1 MSTLKDKIF
10 KGLSYT
16 SRDYESIMA
25 DMIKLLRNGEIYK
38 KEGFNLS
45 EADPMFIEL
54 SLMAAHTD
62 ILNYMLDYR
71 ILENYMSTAKERAS
85 LVRIANSEGYKIRSF
100 RPACVKYK
108 VSSKIEGHKE
118 LNFMTQFRPADTGN
132 LGWVYVGPSQD
143 IDSDS
148 EELQFVQGVI
158 RNKEFISEKL
168 NNNSKTLII
177 DTAQV
182 AIGAPVEG
190 VRTSRLIVGDPEG
203 DASEE
208 WTEVESVLGKS
219 GAVYELNVDPT
230 GTTYIRFPRDFEAGD
245 YANTKFNLYYIVT
258 AGADVLSAPEYIEP
272 VANNLEISLKQ
283 MDGTFIR
290 GQDPATPDEIREGYK
305 LYKYSGDSLISLADI
320 KNYIMNIQK
329 IIPNV
334 ARCTVVDSSM
344 STNGGPGQ
352 PYTEENPEDGFKPG
366 EFGVFMIK
374 GNNELPTPK
383 EKEALTEEINKRKPI
398 GTELSKFNSKGDNT
412 IQNVYVQLNAL
423 PNNIAQRDAIKNLI
437 VTYINSKPF
446 GATLTVTEL
455 IRLIYKSNI
464 TDDYDTALS
473 IKLGTN
479 ETLRADEGKIMRD
492 KVTSSYDQVFATD
505 ANKIVEGSQGDY
517 TIQDVYVKLSE
528 LPNDTKESGAIKNLI
543 VTYINNKPSGA
554 TLTAAVLISL
564 IRESNI
570 TDYYDDKELTIK
582 LGTEEEEII
591 NDEVTS
597 SYDQV
602 FATDTEKILVE
613 TSQGE

>member
-25 DMIKLLRNGEIYK
+25 DMIQLLRNGEIY

-108 VSSKIEGHKE
+108 VSSEIVDTE
-118 LNFMTQFRPADTGN
+118 LNFMTQFRPTDTSN
-132 LGWVYVGPSQD
+132 LGWVYVGPTQN
-143 IDSDS
+143 IQSDS

-158 RNKEFISEKL
+158 RNTEFISEKL

-190 VRTSRLIVGDPEG
+190 VRTSRLTVGDPEG
-203 DASEE
+203 DANEE

-230 GTTYIRFPRDFEAGD
+230 GTTYIRFPRDFEAD
-245 YANTKFNLYYIVT
+245 NYANTKFNLYYIVT

-272 VANNLEISLKQ
+272 TAKNLKISLKQ

-352 PYTEENPEDGFKPG
+352 PYTEENQDGFKPG

-383 EKEALTEEINKRKPI
+383 EKEALEEEINKRKPI
-398 GTELSKFNSKGDNT
+398 GTELSKFNSKGGNT

-423 PNNIAQRDAIKNLI
+423 PNNTAQRDAIKNLI

-446 GATLTVTEL
+446 GATLTATEL

-464 TDDYDTALS
+464 TDYYDDKELK
-473 IKLGTN
+473 IKLGTT
-479 ETLRADEGKIMRD
+479 EEKIIND
-492 KVTSSYDQVFATD
+492 KVTSSYDQVF
-505 ANKIVEGSQGDY
+505 V
-517 TIQDVYVKLSE
+517 
-528 LPNDTKESGAIKNLI
+528 
-543 VTYINNKPSGA
+543 
-554 TLTAAVLISL
+554 
-564 IRESNI
+564 
-570 TDYYDDKELTIK
+570 
-582 LGTEEEEII
+582 
-591 NDEVTS
+591 
-597 SYDQV
+597 
-602 FATDTEKILVE
+602 TDTEKILVE
-613 TSQGE
+613 ASQGE

>member
-25 DMIKLLRNGEIYK
+25 DMIQLLRNGGIYK
-38 KEGFNLS
+38 DGFNLS

-54 SLMAAHTD
+54 SLMAAHID

-108 VSSKIEGHKE
+108 VSSIVGTKK
-118 LNFMTQFRPADTGN
+118 LNFMTQFRPTDTSN
-132 LGWVYVGPSQD
+132 LGWVYVGPTQY

-158 RNKEFISEKL
+158 RNTEFISEKL

-190 VRTSRLIVGDPEG
+190 VRTSRLTVGDPEG

-230 GTTYIRFPRDFEAGD
+230 GTTYIRFPRDFEAGN

-272 VANNLEISLKQ
+272 IDTNLEISLEQ

-352 PYTEENPEDGFKPG
+352 PFSEEENPDGFKPG
-366 EFGVFMIK
+366 QFGVFMIK
-374 GNNELPTPK
+374 GNNELPTTT
-383 EKEALTEEINKRKPI
+383 EIAALIAEINKRKPI
-398 GTELSKFNSKGDNT
+398 GTELSKFNSQGPEEIEAGEEAEEAAT
-412 IQNVYVQLNAL
+412 IQDVYVKLNWL
-423 PNNIAQRDAIKNLI
+423 PSNPDQRDAIKNLI
-437 VTYINSKPF
+437 VTYINNKPF
-446 GATLTVTEL
+446 GATLTAAEL

-464 TDDYDTALS
+464 TDDYDTAL
-473 IKLGTN
+473 
-479 ETLRADEGKIMRD
+479 
-492 KVTSSYDQVFATD
+492 
-505 ANKIVEGSQGDY
+505 
-517 TIQDVYVKLSE
+517 TI
-528 LPNDTKESGAIKNLI
+528 T
-543 VTYINNKPSGA
+543 
-554 TLTAAVLISL
+554 
-564 IRESNI
+564 
-570 TDYYDDKELTIK
+570 
-582 LGTEEEEII
+582 LGTEAEDITS
-591 NDEVTS
+591 DAVTS
-597 SYDQV
+597 TYDKV
-602 FATDTEKILVE
+602 FATDTDNILVV
-613 TSQGE
+613 GE

>member
-1 MSTLKDKIF
+1 M
-10 KGLSYT
+10 
-16 SRDYESIMA
+16 E
-25 DMIKLLRNGEIYK
+25 
-38 KEGFNLS
+38 
-45 EADPMFIEL
+45 DP
-54 SLMAAHTD
+54 
-62 ILNYMLDYR
+62 
-71 ILENYMSTAKERAS
+71 
-85 LVRIANSEGYKIRSF
+85 
-100 RPACVKYK
+100 
-108 VSSKIEGHKE
+108 KE
-118 LNFMTQFRPADTGN
+118 LNFMTQFRPTDTGN
-132 LGWVYVGPSQD
+132 LGWVYVGPSQG

-203 DASEE
+203 DANEE

-334 ARCTVVDSSM
+334 TRCTVVDSSM

-423 PNNIAQRDAIKNLI
+423 PNNTAQRDAIKNLI

-446 GATLTVTEL
+446 GATLTATEL

-479 ETLRADEGKIMRD
+479 ETLRADEGKIMRY

-554 TLTAAVLISL
+554 TLTAAVLIS
-564 IRESNI
+564 IISESNI

-613 TSQGE
+613 ASQGE